1 VDNDTR
7 EILLELTRKVER
19 LSTLVERNITDDD
32 DKETRLRKVEKWLY
46 AVPLAYVFTLASLIT
61 TLARTSGK

>member
-1 VDNDTR
+1 MDNDTR